1 MQYLSDEW
9 IEAADAAL
17 AAAWA
22 SRASDSDSGDRDA
35 LAGERGPDGDTE
47 ADGQHHR
54 TTIGYTITAAPGGK
68 TTYHLFVGDDGAG
81 LVAGKPADDADTT
94 MELDYGTAVQIAK
107 GETSPQVAFM
117 QGRLKLGGDV
127 TLLIKGVE
135 RLSAI
140 GDALTSITDVEY

>member
-17 AAAWA
+17 AAAWKSDGA
-22 SRASDSDSGDRDA
+22 SSDEGTDAS
-35 LAGERGPDGDTE
+35 
-47 ADGQHHR
+47 
-54 TTIGYTITAAPGGK
+54 TTLGYTVTATPQGK
-68 TTYHLFVGDDGAG
+68 VTYHLHVGDDGAR
-81 LVAGKPADDADTT
+81 VSKGKPDGDPDAT
-94 MELDYGTAVQIAK
+94 MELDYDTAAQIAK

-127 TLLIKGVE
+127 TLLIKGAE

-140 GDALTSITDVEY
+140 GDALASIEGIAY

>member
-22 SRASDSDSGDRDA
+22 SAAENGVGSGENGHDGGADA
-35 LAGERGPDGDTE
+35 EHERGS
-47 ADGQHHR
+47 
-54 TTIGYTITAAPGGK
+54 TTIGYTVTGAPAGK
-68 TTYHLFVGDDGAG
+68 ATYHLFVGDDGAG
-81 LVAGKPADDADTT
+81 LAVGKPDGDADST
-94 MELDYGTAVQIAK
+94 MELDYDTAVQIAK

-127 TLLIKGVE
+127 TLLIRGVE

-140 GDALTSITDVEY
+140 GDALASIDGVEY

>member
-9 IEAADAAL
+9 IEAADTAL

-22 SRASDSDSGDRDA
+22 SAGDDAGDR
-35 LAGERGPDGDTE
+35 GGS
-47 ADGQHHR
+47 
-54 TTIGYTITAAPGGK
+54 TTIGYTVTGTPAGK
-68 TTYHLFVGDDGAG
+68 ATYHLFVGDDGAG
-81 LVAGKPADDADTT
+81 LVAGAAAGDADTT
-94 MELDYGTAVQIAK
+94 MELDYDTAVQIAK

-135 RLSAI
+135 RISAI
-140 GDALTSITDVEY
+140 GDTLASIDAVEY